1 MEVEMIFEKLDFNQ
15 NGSIDYTEFMIAN
28 IDKDRLLQEDLLNDA
43 FKLFDID
50 GSGSISVE
58 ELKKVLG
65 ANSAIEEEEW
75 EEILAEV
82 DDDGNG
88 EIEFNEFKAVMYKLL
103 ERAPASVNENRSERP
118 ENGHNGEQGMNL

>member
-88 EIEFNEFKAVMYKLL
+88 EIEFNEFKAM
-103 ERAPASVNENRSERP
+103 
-118 ENGHNGEQGMNL
+118 M